1 MSAYAIPSPLANPRH
16 PAKQRT
22 KLLSW
27 FDCLYL
33 CAAGQSRFSLSFK
46 NRLKKNNYRVSF
58 DKSKIVKALTKVMD
72 PSTGQD
78 IITMNMVLNLETD
91 EQNINFTLELQSL
104 NAQHKS
110 ELNFA
115 CIQAVQEVYPEA
127 NVNVHTMART
137 PHAQQPANPLAHIRN
152 IIAVASGKG
161 GVGKSTVSVN
171 LALGLK
177 KLGAKVG
184 LVDADLY
191 GPSMPTMLGLQG
203 QRPKI
208 QTLYNQPKMVPLE
221 AYGMPV
227 MSIGFIIEPEQAVVL
242 RGPRLAGII
251 KQFFQDTI
259 WPELDYLIV
268 DLPPGTGDIQLT
280 LVQTVPVTG
289 AVMVTTPQEVAVADA
304 IKAMNMFLLP
314 SVEVPI
320 LGVVENMAWFTPE
333 ELPDNKYYI
342 FGEGGGKKLAQLSNS
357 MLLGQVPLVQG
368 IRESG
373 DNGLPV
379 VLKEVPLA
387 TAAFLKVAENTARQ
401 VAIRNEMMEPTRIVK
416 MNS

>member
-1 MSAYAIPSPLANPRH
+1 M
-16 PAKQRT
+16 
-22 KLLSW
+22 
-27 FDCLYL
+27 
-33 CAAGQSRFSLSFK
+33 
-46 NRLKKNNYRVSF
+46 SF
-58 DKSKIVKALTKVMD
+58 DTSKIVRALAKVID
-72 PSTGQD
+72 PNTGQD
-78 IITMNMVLNLETD
+78 VITVNMVRDLVVD
-91 EQNINFTLELQSL
+91 GQNINFSLELPSL
-104 NAQHKS
+104 DAKNKS

-115 CIQAVQEVYPEA
+115 CIQAIQELYPEA
-127 NVNVHTMART
+127 NVNVHMIART
-137 PHAQQPANPLAHIRN
+137 PNAQQPANPLGQIHN

-177 KLGAKVG
+177 KLGARVG
-184 LVDADLY
+184 LIDADLY
-191 GPSMPTMLGLQG
+191 GPSIPTMLGLNG

-208 QTLYNQPKMVPLE
+208 QTVYDQPKMVPLE

-242 RGPRLAGII
+242 RGPRLGGII

-259 WPELDYLIV
+259 WPGLDYLIV

-289 AVMVTTPQEVAVADA
+289 AIMVTTPQEVAVADA

-314 SVEVPI
+314 SVNVPI
-320 LGVVENMAWFTPE
+320 LGIVENMAWFTPA
-333 ELPDNKYYI
+333 ELPNNKYFL

-357 MLLGQVPLVQG
+357 MLLGQVPIVQS

-373 DNGLPV
+373 DNGHPV
-379 VLKEVPLA
+379 VLKEVPQA
-387 TAAFLKVAENTARQ
+387 SEAFMKVAENTVRQ
-401 VAIRNEMMEPTRIVK
+401 VAIRNEMLDPTQIVK
-416 MNS
+416 MNG